1 MKDSEDYLEFFPNY
15 YEFKGILIKAYQF
28 ILKQFLVS
36 GNKKS
41 HSLEH
46 TIRVTHTCMKLG
58 YELNAKLDV
67 LIIAALF
74 HDTGRPIEEATG
86 RCHAELSADI
96 ATEFLKE
103 HSLNDM
109 IPEVCDIILSHRFSK
124 KIKPKSKE
132 GKILKDADA
141 LDALGAMG
149 LYRTISYSIEKKY
162 DLKKALEH
170 FDEKL
175 FKLPELMHFP
185 FTKKLAEERCKIL
198 KEFVKDIEENREKSN
213 FDSLLEQLK
222 NKKYSENQNF
232 K

>member
-1 MKDSEDYLEFFPNY
+1 MKNIEDYFEFFPNY
-15 YEFKGILIKAYQF
+15 QEFQTILVKAYHF
-28 ILKQFLVS
+28 ILQQFQVS
-36 GNKKS
+36 GRKKS

-46 TIRVTHTCMKLG
+46 TIRVTHTCIKLG
-58 YELNAKLDV
+58 LKLNAKLDV

-74 HDTGRPIEEATG
+74 HDTGRPIEESTG
-86 RCHAELSADI
+86 RCHAELSAEI
-96 ATEFLKE
+96 AAKFLKE
-103 HSLNDM
+103 HSHSDM
-109 IPEVCDIILSHRFSK
+109 VPKVCDVILSHRFSK
-124 KIKPKSKE
+124 KIKPTSKE

-175 FKLPELMHFP
+175 FKLPELMHFT
-185 FTKKLAEERCKIL
+185 FTKELALERCKIL
-198 KEFVKDIEENREKSN
+198 KEFVEDIEKTRKTSN
-213 FDSLLEQLK
+213 FDSILELLENK
-222 NKKYSENQNF
+222 NHSKDQNF

>member
-1 MKDSEDYLEFFPNY
+1 MKNREKYLVFFPNY
-15 YEFKGILIKAYQF
+15 QEFKEILVKAYQF
-28 ILKQFLVS
+28 ILQQFLTS

-41 HSLEH
+41 HSFEH
-46 TIRVTHTCMKLG
+46 SIRVTNTCLKLG
-58 YELNAKLDV
+58 FELNAKLDV
-67 LIIAALF
+67 LVIAALF
-74 HDTGRPIEEATG
+74 HDTGRPIEEITEK
-86 RCHAELSADI
+86 CHAELSADI

-103 HSLNDM
+103 HSLNEM
-109 IPEVCDIILSHRFSK
+109 IHEVREVILSHRFSK
-124 KIKPKSKE
+124 KIKPTSKE

-162 DLKKALEH
+162 GLEKALEH

-185 FTKKLAEERCKIL
+185 STKKLAFEKCKIL
-198 KEFVKDIEENREKSN
+198 RKFVEDIEENRKKAN
-213 FDSLLEQLK
+213 FDLILEQLVD
-222 NKKYSENQNF
+222 NNYSKDQNF